1 MNTVFVLIITFIFIV
16 VLECIAIVS
25 FIRDVWK
32 EHRKKIELK
41 KKRQEIRLMFKI
53 RMAILDFTRD
63 MEINNNEHFF

>member
-1 MNTVFVLIITFIFIV
+1 MNTVF
-16 VLECIAIVS
+16 
-25 FIRDVWK
+25 VWK